1 VEEILNV
8 RFNEAKQESEWLV
21 SWVGFGESENTW
33 EPAENVKD
41 LEAFVDFQ
49 ASNEDYHVA
58 KVLDKRYNEAESRYE
73 WLIWWTGY
81 SKEESSWEPAE
92 NLEGNEIVEKFESNT

>member
-1 VEEILNV
+1 MEEILDV

-41 LEAFVDFQ
+41 LEAFIDFQ
-49 ASNEDYHVA
+49 ASNE
-58 KVLDKRYNEAESRYE
+58 VLFMKYFSA
-73 WLIWWTGY
+73 I
-81 SKEESSWEPAE
+81 
-92 NLEGNEIVEKFESNT
+92 F